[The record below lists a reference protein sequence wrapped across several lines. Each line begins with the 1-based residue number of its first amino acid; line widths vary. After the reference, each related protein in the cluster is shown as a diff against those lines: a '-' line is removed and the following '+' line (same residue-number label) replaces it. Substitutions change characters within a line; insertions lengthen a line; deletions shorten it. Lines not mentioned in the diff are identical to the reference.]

1 MATQK
6 LKSVEELIDKNS
18 DLPLN
23 IKRQL
28 KDNIKKLSSQQMNI
42 MVTGATGCGKSSTI
56 NALFET
62 EKAVVGVSPNP
73 ETMDIKRYDME
84 NLVIWDTPGLGDGK
98 EADERHTKNII
109 DKLHE
114 KDARGNLL
122 IDLVLV
128 ILDGSSRDLG
138 TSYELINDVIIP
150 NLGEKKEGRILVAIN
165 QCDMAMKGRYWDAEK
180 HIPEQP
186 LVDFLEEK
194 VKSVRDRIME
204 ATGVDVD
211 PMYYSAG
218 FKEAGMP
225 QETSF
230 NINKLLYY
238 IISKAPEEKRIIVY
252 RPVNKETV
260 RTDTQLNRDPNYI
273 DKTREEVKKSA
284 WSSVMSGAAGGA
296 AIGASFGGPIG
307 GIIGGVVGGVGGYV
321 SSKCYITTATCEAF
335 GKPDNCYELTMFRS
349 FRDNWLSKQPDGR
362 ELIEK
367 YYATAPALVDMIDT
381 HADRSNIYTM
391 LRDKYLSP
399 CLRFIETKN
408 YQACKDK
415 YVAMVNYLYEMQ
427 KNLSNKK

>member
-1 MATQK
+1 MPTNRF
-6 LKSVEELIDKNS
+6 KSVEELIDNNS

-28 KDNIKKLSSQQMNI
+28 KENIQKLSSQQMNI

-73 ETMDIKRYDME
+73 ETMDIKRYDLD

-98 EADERHTKNII
+98 EADERHTRNII
-109 DKLHE
+109 NKLHE

-138 TSYELINDVIIP
+138 TSYDLINSVIIP
-150 NLGEKKEGRILVAIN
+150 NLGEKKEGRILVAVN
-165 QCDMAMKGRYWDAEK
+165 QCDMAMKGRYWNAEM
-180 HIPEQP
+180 HVPEQP
-186 LVDFLEEK
+186 LIDFLEEK
-194 VKSVRDRIME
+194 VKSVRNRILLS
-204 ATGVDVD
+204 TGVDVD

-218 FKEAGMP
+218 FKEVGMP
-225 QETSF
+225 QEPSY

-238 IISKAPEEKRIIVY
+238 IISKAPEEKRFIVY
-252 RPVNKETV
+252 RPVNQETLRTDSQLEREPDYRKETQRKV
-260 RTDTQLNRDPNYI
+260 
-273 DKTREEVKKSA
+273 EKSA
-284 WSSVMSGAAGGA
+284 WNSVMSGAAGGA

-307 GIIGGVVGGVGGYV
+307 GIIGGVVGGAAGYV

-335 GKPDNCYELTMFRS
+335 GKPDDCYELTMFRS
-349 FRDNWLSKQPDGR
+349 FRDNWLTKQPDGKD
-362 ELIEK
+362 LIEK
-367 YYATAPALVDMIDT
+367 YYATAPSLVDMIDKCPE
-381 HADRSNIYTM
+381 RSNIYTM
-391 LRDKYLSP
+391 LRNKYLSP
-399 CLRFIETKN
+399 CLRFIETKQ

-415 YVAMVNYLYEMQ
+415 YIAMVNYLYEMQ
-427 KNLSNKK
+427 EKLSL